1 VFARSVPSDG
11 RFAVSCALL
20 GIMLDAST
28 AGWSNRVDR
37 LTLDST
43 LRAVMALIRA
53 HFALSPT
60 NELAFIV
67 TTDAGAHVLFA
78 PALSPTASASSSSSA
93 SSTVAVPLHEV
104 EATIN
109 DGLRQLAHVD
119 RVDSSDKLGTFA
131 ASLSQMLCIVNR
143 FLRVGMSS
151 SASVVA
157 PVGDS
162 SAAAAAAHGDRR
174 RCARVLALQCAG
186 DDATQYISTMNG
198 IFCAQKLDVPIDACV
213 LRTDDVSF
221 LQQAASI
228 TGGVYVRPPL
238 AGLERSLVQTL
249 LLHFLPDNHARALLN
264 MPQQSLVDMRA
275 SCVCH
280 GTMLDIGF
288 VCSVCL
294 SIFCARSPICDTCGA
309 RFELPVI
316 D

>member
-1 VFARSVPSDG
+1 M
-11 RFAVSCALL
+11 SCALL
-20 GIMLDAST
+20 GILLDAST
-28 AGWSNRVDR
+28 AGWSNRADC

-53 HFALSPT
+53 HFALSPS

-78 PALSPTASASSSSSA
+78 PASSPASSSSSA
-93 SSTVAVPLHEV
+93 ASTVA
-104 EATIN
+104 ATIN

-119 RVDSSDKLGTFA
+119 RSDGGGGGGGSSDKLGTFA

-162 SAAAAAAHGDRR
+162 AAAAAHGDRR

-186 DDATQYISTMNG
+186 DDPTQYISTMNG
-198 IFCAQKLDVPIDACV
+198 IFCAQKLDVPVDACV

-264 MPQQSLVDMRA
+264 MPQQSQVDMRA